1 MTAATLFISIAACS
15 TLTPLLLYGTS
26 SCPYL
31 CSFILTCATALL
43 VLENI
48 FLHKEIRRKDEV
60 GSTWFDPLRGLRGL
74 SHLTRHVPGDRGAAT
89 HPLVQHASSGAA
101 CRIKASPA

>member
-1 MTAATLFISIAACS
+1 MTAVTLLISIAACS
-15 TLTPLLLYGTS
+15 ALTPLLLYGTS

-31 CSFILTCATALL
+31 CSFILTGATALL

-60 GSTWFDPLRGLRGL
+60 GLTRYARFPLRAVYARFPLRG
-74 SHLTRHVPGDRGAAT
+74 VY
-89 HPLVQHASSGAA
+89 AA
-101 CRIKASPA
+101 CRI

>member
-1 MTAATLFISIAACS
+1 MTAVTLLISIAACS
-15 TLTPLLLYGTS
+15 AITPLLLYGTS

-31 CSFILTCATALL
+31 CSFILTGATALL

-60 GSTWFDPLRGLRGL
+60 GLTWFDLGRLG
-74 SHLTRHVPGDRGAAT
+74 LTRHVPGDRGAAT
-89 HPLVQHASSGAA
+89 HPLAQHASSGAPYGA
-101 CRIKASPA
+101 CRITAA